1 MDSDE
6 VAEINA
12 EIAIMSRQIENF
24 NRKMSRRKMNL
35 TDGQIDSIQR
45 QIALARSSI
54 EQLRAIINSKR
65 QVILHG

>member
-35 TDGQIDSIQR
+35 TDDQIDSIQR

-65 QVILHG
+65 QVILNG